1 MRGIDKIGYTRWFL
15 NIIGYPFF
23 LQRGRVDVRL
33 RNASKSRS
41 EACAHCAQSVR
52 DTPHRFCGLPR
63 LKTARK
69 RRPKKCPYTD
79 YPIMCGILRGIPRS
93 LLRFY
98 KPPDF
103 VHIYVH
109 PILHTG
115 KTGVPVFVHVEK
127 DLLPCSRME
136 DPTCNRQVAHNDAT
150 ASVLAVAYA
159 PATSAL
165 SRRIFAVGRL

>member
-1 MRGIDKIGYTRWFL
+1 MVFKHYRV
-15 NIIGYPFF
+15 PFF

-41 EACAHCAQSVR
+41 EACTHCAQSVR

-103 VHIYVH
+103 VHMCTRFCT
-109 PILHTG
+109 PG
-115 KTGVPVFVHVEK
+115 RPVYPFLFMWK
-127 DLLPCSRME
+127 RTSCR
-136 DPTCNRQVAHNDAT
+136 
-150 ASVLAVAYA
+150 A
-159 PATSAL
+159 PAWKIPHVSGKLPTL
-165 SRRIFAVGRL
+165 MQPQHGRITDDRKDPPRHRRGSCRCIRHYEN